1 MKLPSVQS
9 IANIGTTQD
18 LSRFVSGALS
28 RINNVLNGN
37 VDLLNNG
44 SNDHVS
50 FTFTK
55 INTDVGVAHSLGK
68 IPRGYTS
75 TNSNNHLLS
84 LQNGKTPWTT
94 TTLYLQAGS
103 TGTVTVLVF

>member
-1 MKLPSVQS
+1 MKLPSVQN
-9 IANIGTTQD
+9 IANIGTIQD
-18 LSRFVSGALS
+18 LARFVSGAL
-28 RINNVLNGN
+28 NKTNQVLNGN
-37 VDLLNNG
+37 VDLLDNG
-44 SNDHVS
+44 SNDHIS
-50 FTFTK
+50 FTFTN
-55 INTDVGVAHSLGK
+55 INTDVGVAHNLNR